1 MRDFQLKGV
10 ELTGLDIVITV
21 LVTILIFGVLIFIH
35 ELGHFL
41 VAKACK
47 IKVNEF
53 AMGMGPTLLKW
64 QGKETKYALRAFPI
78 GGFVSMEGE
87 DEESGEKNAF
97 CNKPVWQ
104 RILVVIT
111 GPIMNL
117 ILGFLVLIIVVSMQ
131 PLNGSNVV
139 AKFNDNAVSNQSG
152 LKVGDEILSIN
163 GNGILVDT
171 DIIYSLLR
179 AEDGIADIDVRRDGE
194 VIRLEDVRFRVTE
207 TDGKPQIDIDFKVKA
222 IEKNFASVM
231 KMSFYRTISYA
242 KTVWVSLIDI
252 ITGNVGIN
260 ELSGPIG
267 VGQVVNQ
274 TIQLGLVSVLN
285 LAAFISINV
294 GIFNVL
300 PFPALDGWRFFV
312 LIIEAIRRKPIST
325 KYESAIN
332 FVGLALLMLLMVFV
346 AFNDVFRLI
355 GGA

>member
-1 MRDFQLKGV
+1 M
-10 ELTGLDIVITV
+10 DIVVTI

-87 DEESGEKNAF
+87 DEASGEKNAF

-139 AKFNDNAVSNQSG
+139 AKFNDNAVSNQAG
-152 LKVGDEILSIN
+152 LQVGDEILSIN

-179 AEDGIADIDVRRDGE
+179 AENGVADIDVRRDGE
-194 VIRLEDVRFRVTE
+194 VVHLEDVQFRMTE

-222 IEKNFASVM
+222 IEKDFFSVM
-231 KMSFYRTISYA
+231 KMSFNKTLSYA
-242 KTVWVSLIDI
+242 KTIWVSLLDI

-274 TIQLGLVSVLN
+274 TIQLGLSSVLN

-294 GIFNVL
+294 GIFNFL

-312 LIIEAIRRKPIST
+312 LIIEGIRRKPIST

-332 FVGLALLMLLMVFV
+332 FIGLALLMLLMVFV
-346 AFNDVFRLI
+346 AFNDVFRLF
-355 GGA
+355 GG

>member
-117 ILGFLVLIIVVSMQ
+117 VLGFLVLIIVVSMQ

>member
-1 MRDFQLKGV
+1 M
-10 ELTGLDIVITV
+10 DIVITV

-47 IKVNEF
+47 VKVNEF

-87 DEESGEKNAF
+87 DEASGEKNAF
-97 CNKPVWQ
+97 CNKPIWQ
-104 RILVVIT
+104 RILVIIT

-117 ILGFLVLIIVVSMQ
+117 LLGFLVLIIVVAMQ

-139 AKFNDNAVSNQSG
+139 AKFNDNAMSSEYG
-152 LKVGDEILSIN
+152 LQVGDEILSIN
-163 GNGILVDT
+163 GNGILVDN
-171 DIIYSLLR
+171 DIIYALMR
-179 AEDGIADIDVRRDGE
+179 AEDGVADIDVLRDGE
-194 VIRLEDVRFRVTE
+194 VVNLKGVQFRMTE
-207 TDGKPQIDIDFKVKA
+207 QDGTPQIDIDFKVKA
-222 IEKNFASVM
+222 IEKDFFSVM
-231 KMSFYRTISYA
+231 KMSFNKTVSYA
-242 KTVWVSLIDI
+242 KTIWVSLIDI
-252 ITGNVGIN
+252 ITGNVGVN

-267 VGQVVNQ
+267 VGQVVSQ
-274 TIQLGLVSVLN
+274 SIQLGASSVLN

-294 GIFNVL
+294 GIFNLL
-300 PFPALDGWRFFV
+300 PFPALDGWRFFM
-312 LIIEAIRRKPIST
+312 LIIEAIRRKPIKA
-325 KYESAIN
+325 KYEAAIN

-355 GGA
+355 GG